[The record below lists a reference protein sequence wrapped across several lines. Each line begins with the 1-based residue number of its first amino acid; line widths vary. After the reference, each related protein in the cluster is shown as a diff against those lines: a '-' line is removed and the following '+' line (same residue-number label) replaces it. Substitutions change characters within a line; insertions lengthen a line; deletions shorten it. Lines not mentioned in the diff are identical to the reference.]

1 MKTLLLIA
9 TLSFASLTFAGQVDQ
24 KKCEA
29 FAESN
34 KRESKVIKASDVKT
48 EAKTEAVIRK

>member
-9 TLSFASLTFAGQVDQ
+9 TLSFASLTFADEVKQEN
-24 KKCEA
+24 CAA

-34 KRESKVIKASDVKT
+34 KREAKVIETSQETKT
-48 EAKTEAVIRK
+48 ETKAVIGN